1 MSGGGDEAR
10 RRQVESPCI
19 GICVIDEATGWC
31 HGCRRTLDEVAA
43 WGASSADQRAE
54 ILREVTRRGQVDR
67 HIG

>member
-19 GICVIDEATGWC
+19 GICVIDESTGWC
-31 HGCRRTLDEVAA
+31 HGCLRTLDEVAA